1 MTMRLTFSLLLVVL
15 DLQFARAQHA
25 LLKDYDW
32 EAPPQVDEVIL
43 KKGTDVLLKRNVL
56 TQFSEENGRMHFYNV
71 FHMQRYLHDLEAI
84 EENKT
89 IQLSTGHMQ
98 ELIRIKAR
106 CILPDGSVNE
116 LDSSAFLERTDD
128 REGEGGVYFAFEG
141 LRPGSIIEYLY
152 LSRENG
158 GYQGGVYRTQFALPV
173 MEQRFEVLVPETW
186 RFQFRTYNGMPM
198 PIADSSHAGIIR
210 HHVRMLDTPAI
221 PAEKSSFEDVNRMY
235 IVQRL
240 DAVPMHSV
248 FDLSGF
254 ATATRNFHKNLYPEH
269 APKLRK
275 EMKVLL
281 QDVGIDKKT
290 DVEAKVRAI
299 DMHIKTG
306 FAPASSGAPELS
318 SIEHILRTK
327 NYDAFG
333 LRRLYANLLREAGIE
348 HQIVLTTDRSD
359 SPFDATF
366 ENHSYIRDFL
376 LYFPMIDKYLEPER
390 HDLGLGYPGSEHTGT
405 SGLFIRNVELGGV
418 FAGVGSV
425 KTIPQLP
432 AESTTHDMQVDV
444 RFNVDASE
452 ATIVH
457 KNQMSGYYAS
467 YWQNFHPYM
476 NEDQRT
482 QMYDALLGFLIT
494 GAHEKKITVANA
506 GLINFGVVPLQ
517 LQAEVTTNMFTHQAG
532 DEVLFD
538 LGSLIGPQMEMYAE
552 EERLLPVD
560 EYYQRRYTRT
570 LTVSLPQGY
579 VCRDLTPVNI
589 DRELVMDGKV
599 LASFRS
605 NATLVDGKIE
615 VTADEVYSTTHVP
628 VEKFEAWRSVINAA
642 ADFNKVKL
650 VLSKE

>member
-15 DLQFARAQHA
+15 DLQFAWAQHA

-32 EAPPQVDEVIL
+32 EAPPQVDQTIL
-43 KKGTDVLLKRNVL
+43 SKGTDVLLKRIVL
-56 TQFSEENGRMHFYNV
+56 TQFTEENGVIQFYNV
-71 FHMQRYLHDLEAI
+71 FHMQRYLHDVEAI

-89 IQLSTGHMQ
+89 IQLSTGHIQ

-128 REGEGGVYFAFEG
+128 REGEGGSYFAFEG

-173 MEQRFEVLVPETW
+173 MEQRYEVLVPDTW
-186 RFQFRTYNGMPM
+186 RFQFKTYNGMPM
-198 PIADSSHAGIIR
+198 PVADSSHAGIIR
-210 HHVRMLDTPAI
+210 HHLRMLDTPAV
-221 PAEKSSFEDVNRMY
+221 PTEKSSFEDVHRMY
-235 IVQRL
+235 IVNRL

-248 FDLSGF
+248 YDLSGF
-254 ATATRNFHKNLYPEH
+254 APATRNFHKNLYPEH

-275 EMKVLL
+275 ELKALL
-281 QDVGIDKKT
+281 QGLDIDKKA
-290 DVEAKVRAI
+290 DDEAKVRAI

-318 SIEHILRTK
+318 SIEYILRTK
-327 NYDAFG
+327 NYDDFG

-359 SPFDATF
+359 APFDVAF
-366 ENHSYIRDFL
+366 ENHSYIGDFL
-376 LYFPMIDKYLEPER
+376 LYFPTIDKYLEPER
-390 HDLGLGYPGSEHTGT
+390 HDLGLGFPGSEHTGT

-432 AESTTHDMQVDV
+432 AESTTHDMQIDV
-444 RFNVDASE
+444 SFNMDASE
-452 ATIVH
+452 AHIVY
-457 KNQMSGYYAS
+457 KNELSGYNAS

-476 NEDQRT
+476 NEDQRS
-482 QMYDALLGFLIT
+482 QMYDALLGFLIN
-494 GAHEKKITVANA
+494 GAQEKKISVANA
-506 GLINFGVVPLQ
+506 GLINFGVAPLQ
-517 LQAEVTTNMFTHQAG
+517 LQAEVTTTMLTHQAG

-552 EERLLPVD
+552 EQRTLPVD
-560 EYYQRRYTRT
+560 EYYKRRYTRS
-570 LTVSLPQGY
+570 LTMSLPQGY

-589 DRELVMDGKV
+589 ERELVMDGKV
-599 LASFRS
+599 MASFRS
-605 NATLVDGKIE
+605 GATLVEGKIE
-615 VTADEVYSTTHVP
+615 VTANEVYSTTHIP
-628 VEKFEAWRSVINAA
+628 VQQFEAWRSVINAS